1 MRKGTLI
8 TFEGIEGAGK
18 SSQLELLAK
27 QLRSAG
33 RNVSAIREPG
43 GTELGEGIR
52 PLLKEKGTPVCEK
65 AELLL
70 FLASRAQLVH
80 ERILPALAEGTIVLC
95 DRYSDSTLA
104 YQWGAR
110 GLPIQLVK
118 ELDRFAA
125 AACVPDRTILL
136 DLPPEEGFRRI
147 RAARGGLSDRFEEE
161 PLAFFQKVRAAYLQI
176 ARENP
181 QRIAIVDGFR
191 SPETVQ
197 LAVNAA
203 VKELVT
209 LS

>member
-1 MRKGTLI
+1 MGRGTLI

-18 SSQLELLAK
+18 SSQLEFLAK
-27 QLRSAG
+27 RLRAAG
-33 RNVSAIREPG
+33 RNVLAIREPG

-52 PLLKEKGTPVCEK
+52 RLLKGKETPLCGE

-70 FLASRAQLVH
+70 FLASRAQLVR
-80 ERILPALAEGTIVLC
+80 ERIRPALADGTIVLC

-110 GLPIQLVK
+110 GLPIELVK

-147 RAARGGLSDRFEEE
+147 RAARGGPLDRFEEE

-176 ARENP
+176 VQENP
-181 QRIAIVDGFR
+181 HRIVTIDGSQ
-191 SPETVQ
+191 SPKAVE
-197 LAVNAA
+197 LAVAAA
-203 VKELVT
+203 VREL
-209 LS
+209 LF